1 MNNFGCW
8 QNWGETQIELVIF
21 GTFGYLTNHLFLL
34 FPRPE
39 LEVDKKIEGH
49 LIFVIEDIMGD
60 GSGV

>member
-39 LEVDKKIEGH
+39 LEVDKKN
-49 LIFVIEDIMGD
+49 
-60 GSGV
+60 

>member
-21 GTFGYLTNHLFLL
+21 GTFGYLFLL

-39 LEVDKKIEGH
+39 LEVDKKN
-49 LIFVIEDIMGD
+49 
-60 GSGV
+60 